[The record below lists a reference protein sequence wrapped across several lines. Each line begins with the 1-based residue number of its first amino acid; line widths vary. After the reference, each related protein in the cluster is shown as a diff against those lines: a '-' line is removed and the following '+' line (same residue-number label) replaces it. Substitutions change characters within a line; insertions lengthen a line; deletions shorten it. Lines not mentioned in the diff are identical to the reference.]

1 MKTELEL
8 ALNVSQRTSG
18 TGWKTHVDK
27 GIAGLERLG
36 DISSPGLATE
46 LSVAARTPGRCGLE
60 GDSTR
65 RLGPGRPEMGCT

>member
-1 MKTELEL
+1 MKNELEL
-8 ALNVSQRTSG
+8 ALNVSQRISG

-27 GIAGLERLG
+27 GLAGPEQLG

-46 LSVAARTPGRCGLE
+46 LSVAARTPGRRGLE

-65 RLGPGRPEMGCT
+65 RLGPGRPETGRT